1 MTERTLDDCPDLSG
15 WVDEIRPGAGA
26 NPGSLVDDLVS
37 MVTEGINA
45 HPRSAQTEIGPSE
58 VGHPCNR
65 WLAHFFA
72 GTPRREREP
81 MWRAAVGTAVDGDL
95 KGWAHQWNEQHDT
108 VRYLTDLLVWVGDLY
123 PGRPVFG
130 TLDLL
135 DLWTAT
141 VVDLKVPGP
150 SSMKKHKTASG
161 GPERDPTYRVQK
173 QLYARGCA
181 NAGFTPI
188 HVGILRL
195 PSAGELNDAIWTF
208 EAYRPDVAE
217 TALARAGGI
226 ARMVEALGADAIPLQ
241 PTAEKFCTGCAF
253 FQANTTDLTRACP
266 GDTTWVAKRDARVG
280 KTLSDLVA

>member
-1 MTERTLDDCPDLSG
+1 MTERTLDDCPDLHG
-15 WVDEIRPGAGA
+15 WVEEIRPGAGA
-26 NPGSLVDDLVS
+26 DPAALVDDLIG
-37 MVTEGINA
+37 MVAEGIAA

-65 WLAHFFA
+65 WLAHHFA
-72 GTPRREREP
+72 GTPRRESKP

-95 KGWAHQWNEQHDT
+95 KAWAHRWNEAHDT
-108 VRYLTDLLVWVGDLY
+108 VRWLTDLLVWVGDLY

-130 TLDLL
+130 TLDVL

-150 SSMKKHKTASG
+150 SQMKAHKTASG
-161 GPERDPTYRVQK
+161 GPERSPTYRIQK

-181 NAGFTPI
+181 NAGFVPL

-195 PSAGELNDAIWTF
+195 PSAGELQDAIWTF

-226 ARMVEALGADAIPLQ
+226 ARMVDALGVDAIPLQ
-241 PTAEKFCTGCAF
+241 PTTEQYCQGCPFYDPA
-253 FQANTTDLTRACP
+253 TTDLRVACP
-266 GDTTWVAKRDARVG
+266 GAEKVIERRSTSPQYMSALIA
-280 KTLSDLVA
+280 